1 MNPMRATLAGLLIVL
16 VLVLVGS
23 TTAAGEGGEKI
34 SPSVP
39 VAESLRPMDPW
50 LRNEDWTVRA
60 VAAYDLRKRAD
71 PGAVFLAARLLAG
84 EQHTYVAG
92 CALTAL
98 QGRPR
103 TDLVM
108 EGGAPLVEG
117 LLRFGAHEHPI
128 VRSRAMAVLKTIPPV
143 KLGDDID
150 SYKGWWSRGKTA
162 LLLEQEKLLKR
173 VIDAKDKAEL
183 DSASVAPKSDDPL
196 YPRIERIRKHG
207 LELCV
212 VMDHTGSMGPVIA
225 AAKAR
230 AYSLITRLQAFI
242 PKFRAGLV
250 TYDDGARLRAP
261 LTGNGEVLRKAFNRV
276 GAGGGGDW
284 EEGVDKGIRLAL
296 KQEMLGWSQRGY
308 RVIVVVG
315 DAPPHEM
322 DVPGLLRSVKR
333 ARDDDMYDEK
343 VVIHTVSTHSGGVD
357 HFPQIALA
365 GGGTHITLHN
375 TGRLVDHLI
384 MLSFGGGDRERV
396 KAWMEEVERLRK
408 ADPSPA
414 NPGK

>member
-1 MNPMRATLAGLLIVL
+1 MDVMRRALPLLLALFACA
-16 VLVLVGS
+16 
-23 TTAAGEGGEKI
+23 TAAAGDGAEKI
-34 SPSVP
+34 GPQVP
-39 VAESLRPMDPW
+39 VADSLAPMDPW
-50 LRNEDWTVRA
+50 LGNEDWTVRA

-84 EQHTYVAG
+84 EQHAYVAG
-92 CALTAL
+92 CALAAL
-98 QGRPR
+98 KGRPR

-117 LLRFGAHEHPI
+117 LLRFATHEHPTI
-128 VRSRAMAVLKTIPPV
+128 RERAMAVLKTIPPV
-143 KLGDDID
+143 KLGDDPV
-150 SYKGWWSRGKTA
+150 SYAGWWKRGKTA
-162 LLLEQEKLLKR
+162 LLLEQEKLLAR
-173 VIDAKDKAEL
+173 VIDAKDKPEP

-225 AAKAR
+225 AAKSR

-261 LTGNGEVLRKAFNRV
+261 LTGNGEVLLKAFNRV

-322 DVPGLLRSVKR
+322 DVPGLLRSVKK
-333 ARDDDMYDEK
+333 ARDDELYDEK
-343 VVIHTVSTHSGGVD
+343 VVVHTVSTSSGGVD
-357 HFPQIALA
+357 HFPQIAMA
-365 GGGTHITLHN
+365 GGGAHITLRN

-396 KAWMEEVERLRK
+396 KEWIEEVERLRK
-408 ADPSPA
+408 ADPK
-414 NPGK
+414 N